1 MDIRVTH
8 QAEETVACDALV
20 VGVVQTSKRYPQGAP
35 LQLTGQ
41 KAKGV
46 VLSEP
51 AQAIDRLLG
60 GLLGEVCTDGEFK
73 GNLGE
78 LITIHPMGKLAA
90 KRVVFVGLGAQEKVN
105 PQALRRASATAA
117 RHLQQTGAH
126 EIALALQWQHV
137 QDTGSDTELVAQAQV
152 EGALLGLYTFKKYQ
166 HSDTNRNGQGVTKIT
181 LLSGAD
187 QTALDGAIERGT
199 AYAEATNFARD
210 LVNEPPN
217 VLTPT
222 ELANRASTMASQYG

>member
-117 RHLQQTGAH
+117 RHLQQTG
-126 EIALALQWQHV
+126 
-137 QDTGSDTELVAQAQV
+137 D
-152 EGALLGLYTFKKYQ
+152 
-166 HSDTNRNGQGVTKIT
+166 
-181 LLSGAD
+181 
-187 QTALDGAIERGT
+187 
-199 AYAEATNFARD
+199 
-210 LVNEPPN
+210 
-217 VLTPT
+217 
-222 ELANRASTMASQYG
+222 